1 MNVEA
6 RMRKEGSC
14 LDPLLMQQFLMKR
27 GAHFACTKH
36 LVDHRIHVS
45 TTMLMLHV
53 SKQSALGMIYRH
65 LQAE

>member
-6 RMRKEGSC
+6 RMRKEGPC
-14 LDPLLMQQFLMKR
+14 LDPLPMQQFLMKR

-36 LVDHRIHVS
+36 LVDHRMS

-53 SKQSALGMIYRH
+53 SKQSALGMIYKH
-65 LQAE
+65 LQAV